1 MVMWRHKF
9 CLLQVDIDKKKKA
22 WAGPFRGVW
31 ELQVLLALIEESFS
45 ALAGVIRIKHLLS
58 KWSVP
63 LDPPLQ
69 PKCLPSLK
77 GFPGGASVKEP
88 ACQCW
93 RL

>member
-22 WAGPFRGVW
+22 RGGPFRGVW
-31 ELQVLLALIEESFS
+31 ELHVLLALIEKSFS

-58 KWSVP
+58 KWSVS
-63 LDPPLQ
+63 LDPPLR

-77 GFPGGASVKEP
+77 GFPGGASGKEP
-88 ACQCW
+88 TCQCW